1 LGAKVGYVISVE
13 DTWYAKR
20 LPDDFVER
28 SGDAFSRITEIVNE
42 NWWQHEG
49 VALTRLVEALLPV
62 LEPLENGAE
71 RVLDKYRGKC
81 VDVVERWL
89 AGQ

>member
-1 LGAKVGYVISVE
+1 MGYVISVE

-20 LPDDFVER
+20 LPDDFIGR
-28 SGDAFSRITEIVNE
+28 SGDAFSRITQIVNE

-62 LEPLENGAE
+62 LEPLENGGE

-81 VDVVERWL
+81 VDVVEKWL